1 MNWNNKK
8 VLVTG
13 GASFIGSHLCEQIV
27 QKGAK
32 VRVAE
37 NFSSGARDHLAHI
50 ECETLEGDLLDPSF
64 CDQATKGMEVVF
76 HLAADH
82 GGRGYIDSHPVEC
95 STNMILDGQVFRHAH
110 RNEAEKIIF
119 KNKQI
124 RKKLELYI
132 FKIVRKKRSDF
143 IKQEKEKKTRLI
155 FIDIPLLFEN
165 NLEKQFHKVISI
177 IASKQVRLKR
187 LKKTRKMTETQ
198 FKNIIKS
205 QTSDVIRKNKSDYVI
220 YNNSTLKDYK
230 TKINKLINK
239 L

>member
-1 MNWNNKK
+1 MTQIIAITGGIGSGKSTLCSKLKEKGFKIHSSDEQVAKIYKNPEKKFIIYLRTIGLSKSISKKNINKK
-8 VLVTG
+8 II
-13 GASFIGSHLCEQIV
+13 S
-27 QKGAK
+27 
-32 VRVAE
+32 
-37 NFSSGARDHLAHI
+37 
-50 ECETLEGDLLDPSF
+50 
-64 CDQATKGMEVVF
+64 
-76 HLAADH
+76 
-82 GGRGYIDSHPVEC
+82 
-95 STNMILDGQVFRHAH
+95 
-110 RNEAEKIIF
+110 KIIF
-119 KNKQI
+119 ENKQI

-177 IASKQVRLKR
+177 IASRQARLKR

>member
-1 MNWNNKK
+1 MTKTIAI
-8 VLVTG
+8 TG
-13 GASFIGSHLCEQIV
+13 GIGSGKSTFCSKLKEKGFKIHSSDEQV
-27 QKGAK
+27 AK
-32 VRVAE
+32 IYKSPDKKFVTYLRTIGLSKSISKK
-37 NFSSGARDHLAHI
+37 N
-50 ECETLEGDLLDPSF
+50 
-64 CDQATKGMEVVF
+64 
-76 HLAADH
+76 
-82 GGRGYIDSHPVEC
+82 IDKKIIS
-95 STNMILDGQVFRHAH
+95 
-110 RNEAEKIIF
+110 KIIF
-119 KNKQI
+119 ENKQI

-187 LKKTRKMTETQ
+187 LKKTRKMSETQ

>member
-1 MNWNNKK
+1 MTKIIAI
-8 VLVTG
+8 TG
-13 GASFIGSHLCEQIV
+13 GIGSGKSTLCSKLKDKGFKIHSSDEQV
-27 QKGAK
+27 AK
-32 VRVAE
+32 IYKNPDKKFFTYLRTIGLSKSISKK
-37 NFSSGARDHLAHI
+37 N
-50 ECETLEGDLLDPSF
+50 
-64 CDQATKGMEVVF
+64 
-76 HLAADH
+76 
-82 GGRGYIDSHPVEC
+82 IDKNIIS
-95 STNMILDGQVFRHAH
+95 
-110 RNEAEKIIF
+110 KIIF
-119 KNKQI
+119 ENKQI

-165 NLEKQFHKVISI
+165 NLEKHFNKTISI
-177 IASKQVRLKR
+177 IASKQARLKR

-205 QTSDVIRKNKSDYVI
+205 QISDVIRKNRSDYVI

-230 TKINKLINK
+230 IKINKLISK

>member
-1 MNWNNKK
+1 MTKTVAITGGIGSGKSTFCSKLKEKGFKVHSSDEQVAKIYKNPDKKFVTYLRTIGLSKSISKKNINKK
-8 VLVTG
+8 II
-13 GASFIGSHLCEQIV
+13 S
-27 QKGAK
+27 
-32 VRVAE
+32 
-37 NFSSGARDHLAHI
+37 
-50 ECETLEGDLLDPSF
+50 
-64 CDQATKGMEVVF
+64 
-76 HLAADH
+76 
-82 GGRGYIDSHPVEC
+82 
-95 STNMILDGQVFRHAH
+95 
-110 RNEAEKIIF
+110 KIIF
-119 KNKQI
+119 ENKQI

-177 IASKQVRLKR
+177 IASKQARLKR

-230 TKINKLINK
+230 VKINKLISK

>member
-1 MNWNNKK
+1 MTKIIAI
-8 VLVTG
+8 TG
-13 GASFIGSHLCEQIV
+13 GIGSGKSTLCSKLKDKGFKIHSSDEQV
-27 QKGAK
+27 AK
-32 VRVAE
+32 IYKYPDKKFFTYLRTIGLSKSISKK
-37 NFSSGARDHLAHI
+37 N
-50 ECETLEGDLLDPSF
+50 
-64 CDQATKGMEVVF
+64 
-76 HLAADH
+76 
-82 GGRGYIDSHPVEC
+82 IDKNIIS
-95 STNMILDGQVFRHAH
+95 
-110 RNEAEKIIF
+110 KIIF
-119 KNKQI
+119 ENKQI

-132 FKIVRKKRSDF
+132 FKIVRKKRFDF

-165 NLEKQFHKVISI
+165 NLEKQFHKVICI
-177 IASKQVRLKR
+177 IASKRVRLKR
-187 LKKTRKMTETQ
+187 LIKTRKMTETQ